1 MQHAQPMKFAASAVT
16 APEPRPLGE
25 LFSEL
30 AQETGTLVRKE
41 VELARVEMTAKATTA
56 LKDIAFIVVGG
67 AIAFAGGLALLAAVI
82 LGLGTL
88 IPMWLSAL
96 IVGVLVAGLG
106 GALAIGGVAAL
117 KRADLTPRQTIQ
129 TLKENQQWVR
139 EQAAR

>member
-1 MQHAQPMKFAASAVT
+1 MQHAHPMTPLRAAAG

-41 VELARVEMTAKATTA
+41 VELARVEMTAKASVA
-56 LKDIAFIVVGG
+56 LKEIAFVAVGG
-67 AIAFAGGLALLAAVI
+67 AVAFAGGLALLAAVI

-88 IPMWLSAL
+88 IPIWLAAL

-106 GALAIGGVAAL
+106 GALALGGVSAL
-117 KRADLTPRQTIQ
+117 KRTDLAPRQTIQ